1 MENQTYLSRLE
12 RAREVLH
19 TEAAALEALAA
30 RLNGAF
36 SQAIDMILACKGR
49 LVITGMGKS
58 GHIARKIAATM
69 ASTGTPAFFV
79 HPAEAVHGDL
89 GMITRDDVLLALSN
103 SGESDEVLAMWPALK
118 RIGVRTIAMTGR
130 EKSSMAQLADIHLD
144 AHVDKEACPLGLA
157 PTTSTTAQLALGD
170 AIAITLMDSRGFREE
185 DFAMSHPAGSLGRR
199 LLVRVSDVMHAGEAL
214 PCVTVGVSL
223 KEALLE
229 MSEKGLGM
237 TAIVDQDGAL
247 AGVFTDGDL
256 RRTLDRNQ
264 NLAGV
269 SIEDVMTR
277 SPRTILDSCLATEAV
292 QQMESLKI
300 LCLLVLNSEQQLV
313 GALNMHDLFKAG
325 VV

>member
-1 MENQTYLSRLE
+1 MENQLNLNRLE
-12 RAREVLH
+12 RARDVLH
-19 TEAAALEALAA
+19 TEAAAIEALAL

-36 SQAIDMILACKGR
+36 SQAIDLILACKGR
-49 LVITGMGKS
+49 LVVTGMGKS

-89 GMITRDDVLLALSN
+89 GMIKRDDVLLALSN

-118 RIGVRTIAMTGR
+118 RQGVRTIAMTGR
-130 EKSSMAQLADIHLD
+130 DQSSMAQLADIHLD
-144 AHVDKEACPLGLA
+144 AHIDKEACPLGLA
-157 PTTSTTAQLALGD
+157 PTTSTTVQLALGD
-170 AIAITLMDSRGFREE
+170 ALAVTLMGERQFREE

-199 LLVRVSDVMHAGEAL
+199 LLVRVSDVMHAGSAL
-214 PCVTVGVSL
+214 PCVVIGTTL

-229 MSEKGLGM
+229 MSRKGLGM
-237 TAIVDQDGAL
+237 TAVTDASGKL
-247 AGVFTDGDL
+247 VGVYTDGDL
-256 RRTLDRNQ
+256 RRTLDKNQ
-264 NLAGV
+264 NLSGV
-269 SIEDVMTR
+269 LIEDVMTGA
-277 SPRTILDSCLATEAV
+277 PRTIGASHLATEAV

-300 LCLLVLNSEQQLV
+300 LSLLVLDEQHQLV

>member
-1 MENQTYLSRLE
+1 MENEHNTSRLE

-19 TEAAALEALAA
+19 IEAAALESLAE

-36 SQAIDMILACKGR
+36 SQAVDLILACKGR
-49 LVITGMGKS
+49 LVVTGMGKS
-58 GHIARKIAATM
+58 GHVARKIAATL

-89 GMITRDDVLLALSN
+89 GMIMREDVVLALSN
-103 SGESDEVLAMWPALK
+103 SGESDEVMAMLPALK
-118 RIGVRTIAMTGR
+118 RRSIPIIAMTGR
-130 EKSSMAQLADIHLD
+130 ERSSMAQLADLHLD

-170 AIAITLMDSRGFREE
+170 ALAVTLMGERQFREE
-185 DFAMSHPAGSLGRR
+185 DFALSHPAGSLGRR
-199 LLVRVSDVMHAGEAL
+199 LLVRVSDVMHSGDAL
-214 PCVTVGVSL
+214 PRVRVGAPL

-229 MSEKGLGM
+229 MSRKGLGM
-237 TAIVDQDGAL
+237 TSVVDQDNTL
-247 AGVFTDGDL
+247 VGVYTDGDL
-256 RRTLDRNQ
+256 RRTLDHSQ
-264 NLAGV
+264 DLSGV
-269 SIEDVMTR
+269 KIEDVMTR
-277 SPRTILDSCLATEAV
+277 APRTIEANRLATEAV

-300 LCLLVLNSEQQLV
+300 LSLLVVDDTQRLV